1 MKGLRYKMIETLK
14 TFEATNILS
23 VDDDEFNQAMASAIF
38 DDYKQISILQ
48 ASQGKEALSLLDKE
62 PIDLILLDLMMPEMD
77 GFETL
82 KRIKENAEYRDV
94 PVIVVTSK
102 EEEKRKTY
110 QLGAND
116 FISKPYSPEELKLR
130 VYNHLKIKKFS
141 ELIYEIKDDVSEEGS
156 LSKSHLSHLQEAIK
170 IAISSQKKLL
180 SKLGALSQEGDK
192 RDEQSVKRM
201 GEYVKLMAKLCGLNT
216 KEIDNLYYVM
226 SIYDIGLLRV
236 PKEYRS
242 DSASSFFKQYPKLGL
257 SVFDDLE
264 ETTLIKMAREVILT
278 HQENWDGS
286 GYPQALNGNAIP
298 LYSRIVSLVNFYDEL
313 TMGRAYTEVIHSTS
327 DTLEIMKR
335 EKGVKF
341 DPELLTLFIDNFE
354 QFKELKNQ
362 WS

>member
-1 MKGLRYKMIETLK
+1 MIETLE

-38 DDYKQISILQ
+38 DDYQQINILQ
-48 ASQGKEALSLLDKE
+48 ASQGKEALEVLDKE

-82 KRIKENAEYRDV
+82 KRIKGNAEYRDV

-141 ELIYEIKDDVSEEGS
+141 ELIYEIKDDVSSEGS

-180 SKLGALSQEGDK
+180 SKLGNLSNK
-192 RDEQSVKRM
+192 RDEKDETSIKRM
-201 GEYVKLMAKLCGLNT
+201 GEYAKLMAKICGLNT
-216 KEIDNLYYVM
+216 KEIDNLSYVM

-236 PKEYRS
+236 PKEYRN
-242 DSASSFFKQYPKLGL
+242 DSSSSFFKQYPKLGL
-257 SVFDDLE
+257 SVLDDLE
-264 ETTLIKMAREVILT
+264 ETTLINMAKEVMLT

-286 GYPQALNGNAIP
+286 GYPQALKRNEIP
-298 LYSRIVSLVNFYDEL
+298 IYARIVSLVNFYDEL
-313 TMGRAYTEVIHSTS
+313 TMGRVYLEATHSSS

-335 EKGVKF
+335 EEGVKF
-341 DPELLTLFIDNFE
+341 DPELLTLFVNNFE
-354 QFKELKNQ
+354 DFRELKNK

>member
-1 MKGLRYKMIETLK
+1 MIETLK
-14 TFEATNILS
+14 TFEETNILS

-38 DDYKQISILQ
+38 DDYKQIHMLQ
-48 ASQGKEALSLLDKE
+48 ASHGKEAFEVLDKE

-77 GFETL
+77 GLETL
-82 KRIKENAEYRDV
+82 KRLKANVEYRDV
-94 PVIVVTSK
+94 PVIIVTSK

-141 ELIYEIKDDVSEEGS
+141 ELIYEIKDDVSMEGS

-180 SKLGALSQEGDK
+180 SKLGALSYEGDEK
-192 RDEQSVKRM
+192 NEQSVKRM
-201 GEYVKLMAKLCGLNT
+201 GEYVKFMAKLCGLNT
-216 KEIDNLYYVM
+216 KEIDNLYYVV

-236 PKEYRS
+236 PKEYRT
-242 DSASSFFKQYPKLGL
+242 DSSSKAFKAYPELGRDIL
-257 SVFDDLE
+257 DDLE
-264 ETTLIKMAREVILT
+264 ETTLIKMAKEVILT

-286 GYPQALNGNAIP
+286 GYPKALKGKEIP
-298 LYSRIVSLVNFYDEL
+298 LYARIVSLVDFYDEL
-313 TMGRAYTEVIHSTS
+313 TMGRAYSEATHSSS

-335 EKGVKF
+335 EMGVKF
-341 DPELLTLFIDNFE
+341 DPELLALFIENFE
-354 QFKELKNQ
+354 QFKELKNK